1 MLALFC
7 VLALALLG
15 GAHADFTK
23 TVKQKGDCSAGIVAY
38 VRWRADV
45 GAWPSIDPDH
55 TPSPYPFTF
64 ERLNRTLFSPTH
76 SLTPVLDVII
86 ATRAFHLQGDR
97 PHIHYKG
104 FLEDGTEFDSSY
116 ARHTPISFPA
126 GHEFV
131 IKCWDDAVIGMCVGE
146 EIRLICP
153 PEIAYGDR
161 GAGDVIPPGATLTF
175 DMKLVKIGET
185 NPDN

>member
-1 MLALFC
+1 
-7 VLALALLG
+7 LG

-23 TVKQKGDCSAGIVAY
+23 TVQQKGDCSAGTVAY
-38 VRWRADV
+38 
-45 GAWPSIDPDH
+45 
-55 TPSPYPFTF
+55 
-64 ERLNRTLFSPTH
+64 
-76 SLTPVLDVII
+76 
-86 ATRAFHLQGDR
+86 GDR

-185 NPDN
+185 SADN